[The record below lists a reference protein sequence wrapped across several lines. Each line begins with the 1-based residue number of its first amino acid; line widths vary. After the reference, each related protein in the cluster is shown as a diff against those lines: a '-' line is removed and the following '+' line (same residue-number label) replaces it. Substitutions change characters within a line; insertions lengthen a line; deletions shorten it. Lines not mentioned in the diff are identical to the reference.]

1 MSIHVTKQFIQIV
14 SQPLYVS
21 IPEILLTN
29 PHCTATIQWVKV
41 EGGSGSVSCDG
52 IQQTLTWT
60 RAFCPVRLCYSDVI
74 GLLKLNHYFSEY
86 SGFITDWY
94 DSQNN
99 ENKSQIDLK
108 TFRELSG
115 FQTIDNTLLMCNLT
129 ILKLKLIMIKKKKKR
144 NNLAAAN

>member
-1 MSIHVTKQFIQIV
+1 MSIHVTKQLIQIV

-21 IPEILLTN
+21 VPEILPT
-29 PHCTATIQWVKV
+29 TTIATIQWVKV

-52 IQQTLTWT
+52 IQQTQTWT

-86 SGFITDWY
+86 SGIITDRY

-115 FQTIDNTLLMCNLT
+115 LHTPHV
-129 ILKLKLIMIKKKKKR
+129 
-144 NNLAAAN
+144 